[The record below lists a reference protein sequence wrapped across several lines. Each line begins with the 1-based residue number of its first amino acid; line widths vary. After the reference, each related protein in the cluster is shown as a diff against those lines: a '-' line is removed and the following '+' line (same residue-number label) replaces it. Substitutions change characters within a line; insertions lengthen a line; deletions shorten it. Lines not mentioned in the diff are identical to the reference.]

1 MVKASVSELFKL
13 SMGKS
18 SNIQKA
24 YIHLITLVLEQYL
37 YLQLFH
43 SPETLLQPS
52 LKDKIL
58 VVCQSNKKCEIGSVF
73 RDVVVLKHLSSDPAY
88 FSYHLLTTPIT
99 IFSKK
104 YLVLLIPKPF
114 EESAK

>member
-13 SMGKS
+13 STGMS

-73 RDVVVLKHLSSDPAY
+73 RDVVFLSIFHL
-88 FSYHLLTTPIT
+88 I
-99 IFSKK
+99 
-104 YLVLLIPKPF
+104 LLISAITSSLLPSPSFPK
-114 EESAK
+114 ST